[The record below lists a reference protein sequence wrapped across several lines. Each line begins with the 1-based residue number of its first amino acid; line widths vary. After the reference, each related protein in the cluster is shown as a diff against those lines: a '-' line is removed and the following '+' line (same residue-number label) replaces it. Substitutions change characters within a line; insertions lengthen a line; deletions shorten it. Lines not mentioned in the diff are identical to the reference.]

1 MAKISNTTSYPN
13 ATPAANDYVI
23 GTDIDDNNA
32 TKTFKLQEIAN
43 LYAGSGS
50 GTVTSVGLDGGATG
64 LTITSDTTNPITT
77 TGTFTLGGTLAVA
90 NGGTGLS
97 ALGTRSQVM
106 SVNNGATGL
115 EFADPKVIETIEAN
129 ENLVKGDP
137 LYIVSWNNGTSTAV
151 VGKADASDSN
161 KMPCVGLAQ
170 ENLTTG
176 ATGEMMVVGL
186 MDQVDVNAIPSSGPN
201 PLVNDV
207 IYVAS
212 GGGLTSIKPTGTNLI
227 QNIAIVVNAS
237 AQGTLQITAIG
248 RTNDLPNLPEGSIW
262 LGDSNGVPSALGI
275 GANTYVLTSNGTTA
289 SWAAATGGS
298 GISFNGTTASGIVS
312 RGGATTADVSSDIIV
327 AGSQILFD
335 GSAGNTGVKYDLGTN
350 KFQIGAIGGG
360 VDTVDIYSAGVNSLT
375 ISSTV
380 SQFKNSSHTL
390 FDNGIKLGS
399 TGETLDA
406 YEEGTWTPVM
416 FNSTSPSYT
425 SSGTYIKIGKKVTVW
440 FYINCTVGG
449 SASVA
454 SYISGLP
461 FNAVA
466 VNGRRGT
473 AVINQNTGN
482 SASVNYVGGKPG
494 GATTI
499 ILQKYTSG
507 TSYVLANG
515 EWPNTQGNF
524 TVEGQY
530 TYYSLA

>member
-50 GTVTSVGLDGGATG
+50 GTVTSVGLSGGTTG
-64 LTITSDTTNPITT
+64 ITITSDTANPITT

-90 NGGTGLS
+90 NGGTGL
-97 ALGTRSQVM
+97 
-106 SVNNGATGL
+106 
-115 EFADPKVIETIEAN
+115 
-129 ENLVKGDP
+129 
-137 LYIVSWNNGTSTAV
+137 TS
-151 VGKADASDSN
+151 
-161 KMPCVGLAQ
+161 LA
-170 ENLTTG
+170 
-176 ATGEMMVVGL
+176 
-186 MDQVDVNAIPSSGPN
+186 
-201 PLVNDV
+201 
-207 IYVAS
+207 
-212 GGGLTSIKPTGTNLI
+212 
-227 QNIAIVVNAS
+227 
-237 AQGTLQITAIG
+237 
-248 RTNDLPNLPEGSIW
+248 EGSI
-262 LGDSNGVPSALGI
+262 LIGDSSSSISALAI

-289 SWAAATGGS
+289 SWAAATGGG
-298 GISFNGTTASGIVS
+298 GISFNGTTASGMLS
-312 RGGATTADVSSDIIV
+312 RGGATVADVSSDIIV
-327 AGSQILFD
+327 AGPQILLD
-335 GSAGNTGVKYDLGTN
+335 GSAGNTGIKYDLGTTTL
-350 KFQIGAIGGG
+350 QVGGIGGG
-360 VDTVDIYSAGVNSLT
+360 TDTVDVYSAGVNSLT

-390 FDNGIKLGS
+390 FDNGIRLGS

-416 FNSTSPSYT
+416 FNSVSPSYT
-425 SSGTYIKIGKKVTVW
+425 SVGTYIKIGKKVTVW
-440 FYINCTVGG
+440 FYINCTTGG

-461 FNAVA
+461 FNAVS

-473 AVINQNTGN
+473 AVISQNTGN
-482 SASVNYVGGKPG
+482 SANTNYVGGKPG

-515 EWPNTQGNF
+515 EWPNSQGNF

>member
-50 GTVTSVGLDGGATG
+50 GTVTSVGLSGGTTG
-64 LTITSDTTNPITT
+64 ITITSDTANPITT

-90 NGGTGLS
+90 NGGTGL
-97 ALGTRSQVM
+97 
-106 SVNNGATGL
+106 
-115 EFADPKVIETIEAN
+115 
-129 ENLVKGDP
+129 
-137 LYIVSWNNGTSTAV
+137 TS
-151 VGKADASDSN
+151 
-161 KMPCVGLAQ
+161 LA
-170 ENLTTG
+170 
-176 ATGEMMVVGL
+176 
-186 MDQVDVNAIPSSGPN
+186 
-201 PLVNDV
+201 
-207 IYVAS
+207 
-212 GGGLTSIKPTGTNLI
+212 
-227 QNIAIVVNAS
+227 
-237 AQGTLQITAIG
+237 
-248 RTNDLPNLPEGSIW
+248 EGSI
-262 LGDSNGVPSALGI
+262 LIGDSSSSISALAI
-275 GANTYVLTSNGTTA
+275 GANTYVLTSDGTTA
-289 SWAAATGGS
+289 TWAAATGGG
-298 GISFNGTTASGIVS
+298 GISFNGTTASGMLS
-312 RGGATTADVSSDIIV
+312 RGGATVADVSSDIIV
-327 AGSQILFD
+327 AGPQILLD
-335 GSAGNTGVKYDLGTN
+335 GSAGNTGIKYDLGTTTL
-350 KFQIGAIGGG
+350 QIGGIGGG
-360 VDTVDIYSAGVNSLT
+360 TDTVDIYSAGVSSLT

-390 FDNGIKLGS
+390 FDNGIRFGS

-416 FNSTSPSYT
+416 FNSVSPSYT
-425 SSGTYIKIGKKVTVW
+425 SVGTYIKIGKKVTVW
-440 FYINCTVGG
+440 FYINCTAGG

-461 FNAVA
+461 FNAVS

-482 SASVNYVGGKPG
+482 SASTNYVGGKPG

-507 TSYVLANG
+507 TSYVLANA
-515 EWPNTQGNF
+515 EWPNSQGNF

>member
-50 GTVTSVGLDGGATG
+50 GTVTSVGLDGGTTG

-90 NGGTGLS
+90 NGGTGL
-97 ALGTRSQVM
+97 
-106 SVNNGATGL
+106 
-115 EFADPKVIETIEAN
+115 
-129 ENLVKGDP
+129 
-137 LYIVSWNNGTSTAV
+137 TS
-151 VGKADASDSN
+151 
-161 KMPCVGLAQ
+161 
-170 ENLTTG
+170 LT
-176 ATGEMMVVGL
+176 
-186 MDQVDVNAIPSSGPN
+186 
-201 PLVNDV
+201 
-207 IYVAS
+207 
-212 GGGLTSIKPTGTNLI
+212 
-227 QNIAIVVNAS
+227 
-237 AQGTLQITAIG
+237 
-248 RTNDLPNLPEGSIW
+248 EGSI
-262 LGDSNGVPSALGI
+262 LIGDSSNSISALAI

-289 SWAAATGGS
+289 SWAASPSGG

-350 KFQIGAIGGG
+350 KFQIGDIGGG
-360 VDTVDIYSAGVNSLT
+360 TDTVDIYSAGVNSLT

-380 SQFKNSSHTL
+380 SHFKNSSHTL
-390 FDNGIKLGS
+390 FDNGIRFGS

-416 FNSTSPSYT
+416 FNSVSPSYT

-440 FYINCTVGG
+440 FYINCTAGG
-449 SASVA
+449 SSSIAST
-454 SYISGLP
+454 ISGLP
-461 FNAVA
+461 FNTVS
-466 VNGRRGT
+466 VNGRRGS

-482 SASVNYVGGKPG
+482 SANVNYVGGKPG

-507 TSYVLANG
+507 TSYVLANA
-515 EWPNTQGNF
+515 EWPNSQGSF
-524 TVEGQY
+524 TVEGQF
-530 TYYSLA
+530 TYYSV

>member
-50 GTVTSVGLDGGATG
+50 GTVTSVGLDGGTTG
-64 LTITSDTTNPITT
+64 ITITSDTTNPITT

-90 NGGTGLS
+90 NGGTGL
-97 ALGTRSQVM
+97 
-106 SVNNGATGL
+106 
-115 EFADPKVIETIEAN
+115 
-129 ENLVKGDP
+129 
-137 LYIVSWNNGTSTAV
+137 TS
-151 VGKADASDSN
+151 
-161 KMPCVGLAQ
+161 
-170 ENLTTG
+170 LT
-176 ATGEMMVVGL
+176 
-186 MDQVDVNAIPSSGPN
+186 
-201 PLVNDV
+201 
-207 IYVAS
+207 
-212 GGGLTSIKPTGTNLI
+212 
-227 QNIAIVVNAS
+227 
-237 AQGTLQITAIG
+237 
-248 RTNDLPNLPEGSIW
+248 EGSI
-262 LGDSNGVPSALGI
+262 LIGDSSNSISALAI
-275 GANTYVLTSNGTTA
+275 GADTYVLTSNGTTA
-289 SWAAATGGS
+289 SWAASPSGG

-350 KFQIGAIGGG
+350 KFQIGDIGGG
-360 VDTVDIYSAGVNSLT
+360 TDTVDIYSAGVNSLT

-380 SQFKNSSHTL
+380 SHFKNSSHTL
-390 FDNGIKLGS
+390 FDNGIRFGS

-416 FNSTSPSYT
+416 FNSVSPSYT

-440 FYINCTVGG
+440 FYINCTAGG
-449 SASVA
+449 SSSIAST
-454 SYISGLP
+454 ISGLP
-461 FNAVA
+461 FNTVS
-466 VNGRRGT
+466 VNGRRGS

-482 SASVNYVGGKPG
+482 SANVNYVGGKPG

-507 TSYVLANG
+507 TSYVLANA
-515 EWPNTQGNF
+515 EWPNSQGSF
-524 TVEGQY
+524 TVEGQF
-530 TYYSLA
+530 TYYSV

>member
-50 GTVTSVGLDGGATG
+50 GTVTSIGLDGGATG
-64 LTITSDTTNPITT
+64 ITITSDTTNPITT

-90 NGGTGLS
+90 NGGTGL
-97 ALGTRSQVM
+97 
-106 SVNNGATGL
+106 
-115 EFADPKVIETIEAN
+115 
-129 ENLVKGDP
+129 
-137 LYIVSWNNGTSTAV
+137 TS
-151 VGKADASDSN
+151 
-161 KMPCVGLAQ
+161 
-170 ENLTTG
+170 LT
-176 ATGEMMVVGL
+176 
-186 MDQVDVNAIPSSGPN
+186 
-201 PLVNDV
+201 
-207 IYVAS
+207 
-212 GGGLTSIKPTGTNLI
+212 
-227 QNIAIVVNAS
+227 
-237 AQGTLQITAIG
+237 
-248 RTNDLPNLPEGSIW
+248 EGSI
-262 LGDSNGVPSALGI
+262 LIGDSSNSISALAI
-275 GANTYVLTSNGTTA
+275 GADTYVLTSNGTTA
-289 SWAAATGGS
+289 SWAVAPSGG

-312 RGGATTADVSSDIIV
+312 RGGATTGDVSSDIIV

-416 FNSTSPSYT
+416 FNSSSPSYT
-425 SSGTYIKIGKKVTVW
+425 STGTYIKIGKKVTVW
-440 FYINCTVGG
+440 FYINCTAGG

-461 FNAVA
+461 FNAVS

-499 ILQKYTSG
+499 ILQRYTSG
-507 TSYVLANG
+507 TSYVLANA
-515 EWPNTQGNF
+515 EWPNSQGNF

>member
-50 GTVTSVGLDGGATG
+50 GTVTSVGLSGGTTG
-64 LTITSDTTNPITT
+64 ITITSDTANPITT
-77 TGTFTLGGTLAVA
+77 TGTFTLGGTLSVA
-90 NGGTGLS
+90 NGGTGL
-97 ALGTRSQVM
+97 
-106 SVNNGATGL
+106 
-115 EFADPKVIETIEAN
+115 
-129 ENLVKGDP
+129 
-137 LYIVSWNNGTSTAV
+137 TS
-151 VGKADASDSN
+151 
-161 KMPCVGLAQ
+161 LA
-170 ENLTTG
+170 
-176 ATGEMMVVGL
+176 
-186 MDQVDVNAIPSSGPN
+186 
-201 PLVNDV
+201 
-207 IYVAS
+207 
-212 GGGLTSIKPTGTNLI
+212 
-227 QNIAIVVNAS
+227 
-237 AQGTLQITAIG
+237 
-248 RTNDLPNLPEGSIW
+248 EGSI
-262 LGDSNGVPSALGI
+262 LIGDSSSSISALAI

-289 SWAAATGGS
+289 SWAASTGGS
-298 GISFNGTTASGIVS
+298 GISFNGTTASGMLS
-312 RGGATTADVSSDIIV
+312 RGGATVADVSSDIIV
-327 AGSQILFD
+327 AGPQILLD
-335 GSAGNTGVKYDLGTN
+335 GSAGNTGIKYDLGTTTL
-350 KFQIGAIGGG
+350 QVGGIGGG
-360 VDTVDIYSAGVNSLT
+360 TDTVDVYSAGVNSLT

-390 FDNGIKLGS
+390 FDNGIRLGS

-406 YEEGTWTPVM
+406 YEEGTWNPVM
-416 FNSTSPSYT
+416 FNSVSPSYT
-425 SSGTYIKIGKKVTVW
+425 SVGTYIKIGKKVTVW
-440 FYINCTVGG
+440 FYINCTTGG

-461 FNAVA
+461 FNAVS

-482 SASVNYVGGKPG
+482 SASTNYVGGKPG

-515 EWPNTQGNF
+515 EWPNSQGNF

>member
-50 GTVTSVGLDGGATG
+50 GTVTSVGLSGGTTG
-64 LTITSDTTNPITT
+64 ITITSDTANPITT

-90 NGGTGLS
+90 NGGTGL
-97 ALGTRSQVM
+97 
-106 SVNNGATGL
+106 
-115 EFADPKVIETIEAN
+115 
-129 ENLVKGDP
+129 
-137 LYIVSWNNGTSTAV
+137 TS
-151 VGKADASDSN
+151 
-161 KMPCVGLAQ
+161 
-170 ENLTTG
+170 LT
-176 ATGEMMVVGL
+176 
-186 MDQVDVNAIPSSGPN
+186 
-201 PLVNDV
+201 
-207 IYVAS
+207 
-212 GGGLTSIKPTGTNLI
+212 
-227 QNIAIVVNAS
+227 
-237 AQGTLQITAIG
+237 
-248 RTNDLPNLPEGSIW
+248 EGSI
-262 LGDSNGVPSALGI
+262 LIGDSSSSISALAI
-275 GANTYVLTSNGTTA
+275 GANTYVLTSDGTTA
-289 SWAAATGGS
+289 SWQAPTSGG
-298 GISFNGTTASGIVS
+298 GISFNGNTASGIVS
-312 RGGATTADVSSDIIV
+312 RGGATTADVSADIIV

-515 EWPNTQGNF
+515 EWPNAQGNF

>member
-50 GTVTSVGLDGGATG
+50 GTVTSVGLDGGTTG
-64 LTITSDTTNPITT
+64 ITITSDTANPITT

-90 NGGTGLS
+90 NGGTGL
-97 ALGTRSQVM
+97 
-106 SVNNGATGL
+106 
-115 EFADPKVIETIEAN
+115 
-129 ENLVKGDP
+129 
-137 LYIVSWNNGTSTAV
+137 TS
-151 VGKADASDSN
+151 
-161 KMPCVGLAQ
+161 LA
-170 ENLTTG
+170 
-176 ATGEMMVVGL
+176 
-186 MDQVDVNAIPSSGPN
+186 
-201 PLVNDV
+201 
-207 IYVAS
+207 
-212 GGGLTSIKPTGTNLI
+212 
-227 QNIAIVVNAS
+227 
-237 AQGTLQITAIG
+237 
-248 RTNDLPNLPEGSIW
+248 EGSI
-262 LGDSNGVPSALGI
+262 LIGDSSSSISSLAI
-275 GANTYVLTSNGTTA
+275 GADTYVLTSNGTTA
-289 SWAAATGGS
+289 SWAAASGGS
-298 GISFNGTTASGIVS
+298 GGPGTGTQYSIPLWSTTSTLGDSLLSQDSGSTLLSMSSGSLKVDTGGTTSKPAIAIRDTNTGIYSQASGRLGLITNGSEKVTIDDNIGIAIDPLTQFNNGLKF
-312 RGGATTADVSSDIIV
+312 GGS
-327 AGSQILFD
+327 GS
-335 GSAGNTGVKYDLGTN
+335 
-350 KFQIGAIGGG
+350 
-360 VDTVDIYSAGVNSLT
+360 
-375 ISSTV
+375 
-380 SQFKNSSHTL
+380 
-390 FDNGIKLGS
+390 
-399 TGETLDA
+399 TLDA

-482 SASVNYVGGKPG
+482 SSSVNYVGGKPG
-494 GATTI
+494 GSTTI
-499 ILQKYTSG
+499 ILQKYTST

-515 EWPNTQGNF
+515 EWPNAQGNF

-530 TYYSLA
+530 TYYSIT

>member
-50 GTVTSVGLDGGATG
+50 GTVTSIGLDGGTTG
-64 LTITSDTTNPITT
+64 ITITSDTTNPITT

-90 NGGTGLS
+90 NGGTGL
-97 ALGTRSQVM
+97 
-106 SVNNGATGL
+106 
-115 EFADPKVIETIEAN
+115 
-129 ENLVKGDP
+129 
-137 LYIVSWNNGTSTAV
+137 TS
-151 VGKADASDSN
+151 
-161 KMPCVGLAQ
+161 
-170 ENLTTG
+170 LT
-176 ATGEMMVVGL
+176 
-186 MDQVDVNAIPSSGPN
+186 
-201 PLVNDV
+201 
-207 IYVAS
+207 
-212 GGGLTSIKPTGTNLI
+212 
-227 QNIAIVVNAS
+227 
-237 AQGTLQITAIG
+237 
-248 RTNDLPNLPEGSIW
+248 EGSI
-262 LGDSNGVPSALGI
+262 LIGDSSNSISALAI
-275 GANTYVLTSNGTTA
+275 GADTYVLTSNGTTA
-289 SWAAATGGS
+289 SWAVAPSGG
-298 GISFNGTTASGIVS
+298 GISFNGSTASGIVS

-390 FDNGIKLGS
+390 FDNGIRLGS

-416 FNSTSPSYT
+416 FNSVSPSYT

-440 FYINCTVGG
+440 FYINCTTGG
-449 SASVA
+449 NTAVA

-461 FNAVA
+461 FNAA
-466 VNGRRGT
+466 NINGGYRGT
-473 AVINQNTGN
+473 AVISQNTGN
-482 SASVNYVGGKPG
+482 SSSVNYVGGKPG

-507 TSYVLANG
+507 TSYVLANA
-515 EWPNTQGNF
+515 EWPNSQGNF

>member
-50 GTVTSVGLDGGATG
+50 GTVTSVGLDGGTTG

-90 NGGTGLS
+90 NGGTGL
-97 ALGTRSQVM
+97 
-106 SVNNGATGL
+106 
-115 EFADPKVIETIEAN
+115 
-129 ENLVKGDP
+129 
-137 LYIVSWNNGTSTAV
+137 TS
-151 VGKADASDSN
+151 
-161 KMPCVGLAQ
+161 
-170 ENLTTG
+170 LT
-176 ATGEMMVVGL
+176 
-186 MDQVDVNAIPSSGPN
+186 
-201 PLVNDV
+201 
-207 IYVAS
+207 
-212 GGGLTSIKPTGTNLI
+212 
-227 QNIAIVVNAS
+227 
-237 AQGTLQITAIG
+237 
-248 RTNDLPNLPEGSIW
+248 EGSI
-262 LGDSNGVPSALGI
+262 LIGDSSNSISALAI
-275 GANTYVLTSNGTTA
+275 GADTYVLTSNGTTA
-289 SWAAATGGS
+289 SWAASPSGG

-350 KFQIGAIGGG
+350 KFQIGDIGGG
-360 VDTVDIYSAGVNSLT
+360 TDTVDIYSAGVNSLT

-380 SQFKNSSHTL
+380 SHFKNSSHTL
-390 FDNGIKLGS
+390 FDNGIRFGS

-416 FNSTSPSYT
+416 FNSVSPSYT

-440 FYINCTVGG
+440 FYINCTAGG
-449 SASVA
+449 SSSIAST
-454 SYISGLP
+454 ISGLP
-461 FNAVA
+461 FNTVS
-466 VNGRRGT
+466 VNGRRGS

-482 SASVNYVGGKPG
+482 SANVNYVGGKPG

-507 TSYVLANG
+507 TSYVLANA
-515 EWPNTQGNF
+515 EWPNSQGSF
-524 TVEGQY
+524 TVEGQF
-530 TYYSLA
+530 TYYSV

>member
-50 GTVTSVGLDGGATG
+50 GTVTSIGLDGGATG
-64 LTITSDTTNPITT
+64 ITITSDTTNPITT

-90 NGGTGLS
+90 NGGTGL
-97 ALGTRSQVM
+97 
-106 SVNNGATGL
+106 
-115 EFADPKVIETIEAN
+115 
-129 ENLVKGDP
+129 
-137 LYIVSWNNGTSTAV
+137 TS
-151 VGKADASDSN
+151 
-161 KMPCVGLAQ
+161 
-170 ENLTTG
+170 LT
-176 ATGEMMVVGL
+176 
-186 MDQVDVNAIPSSGPN
+186 
-201 PLVNDV
+201 
-207 IYVAS
+207 
-212 GGGLTSIKPTGTNLI
+212 
-227 QNIAIVVNAS
+227 
-237 AQGTLQITAIG
+237 
-248 RTNDLPNLPEGSIW
+248 EGSI
-262 LGDSNGVPSALGI
+262 LIGDSSNSISALAI
-275 GANTYVLTSNGTTA
+275 GADTYVLTSNGTTA
-289 SWAAATGGS
+289 SWAVAPSGG

-416 FNSTSPSYT
+416 FNSSSPSYT
-425 SSGTYIKIGKKVTVW
+425 STGTYIKIGKKVTVW
-440 FYINCTVGG
+440 FYINCTAGG

-461 FNAVA
+461 FNAVS

-499 ILQKYTSG
+499 ILQRYTSG
-507 TSYVLANG
+507 TSYVLANA
-515 EWPNTQGNF
+515 EWPNSQGNF